1 MERYVI
7 IVAGGSGKRME
18 SSVPKQFM
26 LLNNRPL
33 LMHVFDVFQTFDTNI
48 KFVLVLNP
56 SLWIQWQN
64 LCKEYNFTMQ
74 HQLVEGGSERYYSV
88 KKGLEAVP
96 KQVVVAV
103 HDAARP
109 LVSLQTI
116 QRCFYYA
123 EKHGNAVPA
132 IEVSD
137 SYRLLDPSGNK
148 ALNRK
153 LLRIIQTPQVFESS
167 LLKQAYTQEFAPL
180 FTDDASVL
188 ESLGIAIN
196 LVQGNTENIKIT
208 NPMDLIIAT
217 DWLQN
222 LLRNETG
229 NSVT

>member
-18 SSVPKQFM
+18 SSIPKQFM
-26 LLNNRPL
+26 LLYNRPV
-33 LMHVFDVFQTFDTNI
+33 LMRVFDVFQNFDPNI
-48 KFVLVLNP
+48 KFVLVLNADY
-56 SLWIQWQN
+56 WAQWQI
-64 LCKEYNFTMQ
+64 LCKEYNFTTQ

-88 KKGLEAVP
+88 KKGLDAIP
-96 KQVVVAV
+96 KQVMVAV

-116 QRCFYYA
+116 ERCFQYA
-123 EKHGNAVPA
+123 EEQGNAVPA

-137 SYRLLDPSGNK
+137 SYRMLDPLGNK
-148 ALNRK
+148 AINRK
-153 LLRIIQTPQVFESS
+153 LLRIIQTPQVFESTI
-167 LLKQAYTQEFAPL
+167 LKQAYTQEFAPT

-208 NPMDLIIAT
+208 NPLDLIIAT
-217 DWLQN
+217 QWLQN
-222 LLRNETG
+222 LLLNEAG